1 MRPHSQGFTL
11 IELLVVVAIIGI
23 LSAVGVVSYSG
34 YKSAAEVKK
43 ALLNVEM
50 IYMAEQEYKSNT
62 GYYYYHSA
70 NCYTEAN
77 CRGLANELLG
87 GEDFLSGGQ
96 WMYSIGGSKYQYW
109 LEIQTRGIPGSKNEN
124 CFYEWNVEPGKYKRW
139 RGSGCPK

>member
-1 MRPHSQGFTL
+1 MRHCSQGFTL

-77 CRGLANELLG
+77 CRALANELFG

-96 WMYSIGGSKYQYW
+96 FKYSIGGSKYQYW
-109 LEIQTRGIPGSKNEN
+109 LSIYAIGLPNTKNAG
-124 CFYEWNVEPGKYKRW
+124 CMYEWNVHNQYKRW
-139 RGSGCPK
+139 SSGCPK

>member
-1 MRPHSQGFTL
+1 MRQHSRGFTL

-34 YKSAAEVKK
+34 YKSAAELKK
-43 ALLNVEM
+43 MYLNIEM
-50 IYMAEQEYKSNT
+50 LYMAEQEYKSNT

-96 WMYSIGGSKYQYW
+96 FKYSIGGTTSTYTLSIYAQG
-109 LEIQTRGIPGSKNEN
+109 LPNTKNAG
-124 CFYEWNVEPGKYKRW
+124 CMYEWNVHNQYKRW
-139 RGSGCPK
+139 SSGCPK